1 MRTPN
6 VRYRGT
12 LYVPGEMSRE
22 GLPVHVLLTD
32 RHIELVAGD
41 ESLGRYPLREATAE
55 RIAGDRFD
63 LVLAGD
69 RVVFEAEDAI
79 AFSYEAIPHIS
90 SARLPMVSDRV
101 RRWWVSRGDGFDD
114 EVPAAPAPAPVSPIS
129 RITDR
134 PLPSESTEGLMPFS
148 PPQPAPLRVLDE
160 PDPPGPELDE
170 PVIAVRSVRE
180 ALGEAPTV
188 CRGLRADGELCG
200 STDLGPRGFCSV
212 HDPDRIAERRLARER
227 LEAAAVVATSHEIGA
242 GLANIVARLEKA
254 VVEVHE
260 GVLEADRASAMAA
273 LVEAMCQALDRSN

>member
-1 MRTPN
+1 M
-6 VRYRGT
+6 RYRGT

-41 ESLGRYPLREATAE
+41 ESLGRYPLREASAE

-69 RVVFEAEDAI
+69 RVVFEADDAL
-79 AFSYEAIPHIS
+79 AFSYEAIPQIS
-90 SARLPMVSDRV
+90 SARTPVISDRV
-101 RRWWVSRGDGFDD
+101 RRWWVSRADGIED
-114 EVPAAPAPAPVSPIS
+114 ESPPATVSPIS
-129 RITDR
+129 RIMDDPGPSDVGEALL
-134 PLPSESTEGLMPFS
+134 PLSAAEPEPHLSS
-148 PPQPAPLRVLDE
+148 PAPLHLME
-160 PDPPGPELDE
+160 DPGG

-200 STDLGPRGFCSV
+200 STDLGPRGFCPV

-227 LEAAAVVATSHEIGA
+227 LEAATVAATSREIGV
-242 GLANIVARLEKA
+242 GLADIVARLEKA

-260 GVLEADRASAMAA
+260 GTLDSDRASAMAA
-273 LVEAMCQALDRSN
+273 LVEAMCRALDRTD